1 MIVVDHHHHPPP
13 HYQRHN
19 HDHQHAPVGPDMPIL
34 DQSDRLVP
42 QSLRSLPCSLCFLG
56 FRVLKVLNLR
66 EAIVQKIPGQCH
78 FRILT
83 QRVTFET

>member
-56 FRVLKVLNLR
+56 FRVLKVLNLSTLYYLLHSVS
-66 EAIVQKIPGQCH
+66 ATHALFDVQK
-78 FRILT
+78 
-83 QRVTFET
+83 

>member
-66 EAIVQKIPGQCH
+66 AELRSVI
-78 FRILT
+78 FFT
-83 QRVTFET
+83 QSKSLKPNFTP